1 MADRRTFMKQ
11 ALASSGALAAYGL
24 LPDSRILG
32 ANDRIRIGLIGGG
45 DRGQEIFKAA
55 LKCPNIEGAAV
66 ADVYTGRLD
75 QVKALVPTIKT
86 YRDFRALLDDK
97 SVDAVLIATPQHMH
111 ALNFVPAIQA
121 GKDIYQ
127 EKTMAFNP
135 DHAKRMRKALEG
147 SGRVVQVGI
156 QGTSA
161 TGVEDA
167 KSIINSG
174 KMGVITQLH
183 THHYRNEPY
192 GGWKRPIPAD
202 CTPENV
208 DWKAFQGEAEKHPFD
223 PNRFMNWR
231 FFWDYSGGNVFEN
244 MTHQV
249 GFWYKVLNLTIPE
262 RVTMCGENY
271 LAPDMQ
277 PPDTMDVC
285 MVQKE
290 KILFTWNSM
299 FGNRLIAEPKDHL
312 LGTKGTIFRDERER
326 ISYVPQDR
334 RAAGP
339 GGVEAAETAGKT
351 PDIIGHGNANVVH
364 MQNFFDCMRS
374 RKEPNCPLELG
385 FRAAVACR
393 MAIASYREKRTVS
406 WDATRE
412 EIV

>member
-1 MADRRTFMKQ
+1 NRPRKAITEAERSLFMADRRTFIKQ

-24 LPDSRILG
+24 LPDGRILG

-66 ADVYTGRLD
+66 SDIYTGRLD

-156 QGTSA
+156 QGNSA

-167 KSIINSG
+167 KAIISSG

-183 THHYRNEPY
+183 THH
-192 GGWKRPIPAD
+192 
-202 CTPENV
+202 
-208 DWKAFQGEAEKHPFD
+208 
-223 PNRFMNWR
+223 
-231 FFWDYSGGNVFEN
+231 
-244 MTHQV
+244 
-249 GFWYKVLNLTIPE
+249 
-262 RVTMCGENY
+262 
-271 LAPDMQ
+271 
-277 PPDTMDVC
+277 
-285 MVQKE
+285 
-290 KILFTWNSM
+290 
-299 FGNRLIAEPKDHL
+299 
-312 LGTKGTIFRDERER
+312 
-326 ISYVPQDR
+326 
-334 RAAGP
+334 
-339 GGVEAAETAGKT
+339 
-351 PDIIGHGNANVVH
+351 
-364 MQNFFDCMRS
+364 
-374 RKEPNCPLELG
+374 
-385 FRAAVACR
+385 
-393 MAIASYREKRTVS
+393 
-406 WDATRE
+406 
-412 EIV
+412 